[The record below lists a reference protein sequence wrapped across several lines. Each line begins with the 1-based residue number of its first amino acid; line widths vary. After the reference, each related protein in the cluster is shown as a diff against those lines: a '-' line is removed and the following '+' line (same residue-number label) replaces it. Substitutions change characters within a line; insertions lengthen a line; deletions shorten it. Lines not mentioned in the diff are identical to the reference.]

1 MRRRDIW
8 AGVVIVVFFGSLIG
22 IPVLSYV
29 MTPVYK
35 PASLISL
42 GQCTGYGVPG
52 FNALYPCLL

>member
-1 MRRRDIW
+1 
-8 AGVVIVVFFGSLIG
+8 
-22 IPVLSYV
+22 VLSYV
-29 MTPVYK
+29 MTPFYK